1 MISIWCVCVG
11 NKYSNDD
18 VYKLWAM
25 CEANMP
31 EPFAFKCLSDRRIP
45 GVFTLV
51 PNEVWPGWWSKLLLF
66 RYATG
71 PCLYLD
77 LDVVIVGDLSRLKS
91 GKLSL
96 PANWAQSGHGGC
108 QSSVMA
114 WDSRIERL
122 GWLADNFRPAELT
135 APTNGNHG
143 YYHGLWGDQEY
154 ITQQL
159 GSPGGPNIKPM
170 TGVYSYKYHCQSR
183 PPDDAAVVCFHGN
196 PKPKEVTD
204 EWVRNARSFTLI
216 PACHTRLTMVAP

>member
-31 EPFAFKCLSDRRIP
+31 EPFAFRCLSDRRIP

-135 APTNGNHG
+135 EPCSGNHG
-143 YYHGLWGDQEY
+143 YYHGL
-154 ITQQL
+154 
-159 GSPGGPNIKPM
+159 
-170 TGVYSYKYHCQSR
+170 
-183 PPDDAAVVCFHGN
+183 
-196 PKPKEVTD
+196 
-204 EWVRNARSFTLI
+204 
-216 PACHTRLTMVAP
+216 